1 LGVRAEDFVMRISVL
16 LASFAAIAALACAP
30 ARADVLIQ
38 VDKSTQTMVVTVDSR
53 PTYSWPVST
62 GIARYDTPG
71 GEFQPFRMDRD
82 HFSREWDNAP
92 MPYAIFFTQQG
103 HAIHGTN
110 HSSIGR
116 PASHGCVR
124 LSVAHAKTLFD
135 LVKQQ
140 GVMKTKVVLSGEIP
154 GTDAGAIARREPA
167 QPRYQ
172 ARYQDRYQDRYQEQ
186 ASEDDYTGSLPPR
199 TRVYRAAP
207 RYYDDR
213 YAPPPRYEGRGF
225 FPYGW

>member
-1 LGVRAEDFVMRISVL
+1 MRKSAL
-16 LASFAAIAALACAP
+16 LASLAALAALSFTP

-38 VDKSTQTMVVTVDSR
+38 VDKSTQTMVVTVDGA

-62 GIARYDTPG
+62 GVARYDTPS

-82 HFSREWDNAP
+82 HFSREWDDAP
-92 MPYAIFFTQQG
+92 MPYSIFFTQQG

-124 LSVAHAKTLFD
+124 LSVAHARTLFD

-140 GVMKTKVVLSGEIP
+140 GVKNTKVVLSGEIP
-154 GTDAGAIARREPA
+154 DSDDGAIARREPA

-172 ARYQDRYQDRYQEQ
+172 DSYQDRYQEQ
-186 ASEDDYTGSLPPR
+186 GSEDDYTGSLPPPR
-199 TRVYRAAP
+199 TRPRVYRVPPVYYYGDRYDAP
-207 RYYDDR
+207 RR
-213 YAPPPRYEGRGF
+213 YVGRGF

>member
-1 LGVRAEDFVMRISVL
+1 MRPITL
-16 LASFAAIAALACAP
+16 LASLAFAALAFTP
-30 ARADVLIQ
+30 ARAGVLIQ
-38 VDKSTQTMVVTVDSR
+38 VDKSTQTMVVTVDGR
-53 PTYSWPVST
+53 PAYSWPVST
-62 GIARYDTPG
+62 GVARYDTPG
-71 GEFQPFRMDRD
+71 GEFQPFRMERD

-92 MPYAIFFTQQG
+92 MPFSIFFTQQG

-124 LSVAHAKTLFD
+124 LSVDHARTLFD

-140 GVMKTKVVLSGEIP
+140 GMKNTKVVLTGEIP
-154 GTDAGAIARREPA
+154 GSGAGAIARRMPA

-172 ARYQDRYQDRYQEQ
+172 EQ
-186 ASEDDYTGSLPPR
+186 ATGDDYTGSLPPPGPQP
-199 TRVYRAAP
+199 RVYRVPP
-207 RYYDDR
+207 RYYYGDR
-213 YAPPPRYEGRGF
+213 YDVPPRYAGRGF